1 MSETLTL
8 LHSRGQQ
15 ATGSLQ
21 SWHANEYDVKGD
33 PPHIPTLPNITE
45 GILPLFPRLDV
56 MPGAASAYNDGMDM
70 AEWRDYI
77 SETDNLVSN
86 PNLDFE
92 IQHGA
97 LQGFKLS
104 TSNLGY
110 EVPPKWPGEF
120 SLFNRAGQ
128 EPVANDKIDHS
139 IAEGRETAF
148 VDRRRLTDPPKP
160 HTDGTR
166 STIPCWGSKSSSTS
180 TATWVSRVSTK
191 VRGSRALLDE
201 GFTDSSKRWK
211 TLWLGALLESR
222 DPSPQ
227 SPERSRVE
235 RYGDSRSQFGRDQCQ
250 WRADF
255 DRGYCG
261 AGRRGI
267 IVLLIY
273 IGQQS

>member
-139 IAEGRETAF
+139 IAEATHGWHA
-148 VDRRRLTDPPKP
+148 VDDTVLGLQKQLNFNRNLGFK
-160 HTDGTR
+160 G
-166 STIPCWGSKSSSTS
+166 I
-180 TATWVSRVSTK
+180 
-191 VRGSRALLDE
+191 DE
-201 GFTDSSKRWK
+201 GKRESFPWKRVIYRFSKRWK
-211 TLWLGALLESR
+211 TLRLGAVLESR
-222 DPSPQ
+222 DSAPQ
-227 SPERSRVE
+227 SPERVRIE
-235 RYGDSRSQFGRDQCQ
+235 RHGDSRAQFGRNQCQ

-255 DRGYCG
+255 YRRYCG
-261 AGRRGI
+261 IGCRGI
-267 IVLLIY
+267 IFNLHLLI
-273 IGQQS
+273 IVRPVR